1 MKETLYLASFA
12 DCATK
17 NESELKY
24 LERKQLHFHG
34 RRGWK
39 EHVLFVVA
47 RERFKNAC
55 KLFYNPAG
63 RQFFIQEKICFNFM
77 QTTKQKILVCSSF
90 ISFRIYKQ
98 MKMKKKGFSLKMN
111 VKTKHEEISKQ
122 KTFL

>member
-39 EHVLFVVA
+39 EHVLFVVT

-98 MKMKKKGFSLKMN
+98 MKMKKGFSLKMN